1 MITRAYTNAND
12 ERQEVTLSA
21 GEWEELTEEAL
32 QELLGFKAAKP
43 AKATKTAK
51 AEPAAEPVVEAAPAA
66 EEAPAVDT
74 PAAAE

>member
-1 MITRAYTNAND
+1 MITRAYQNSNN

-21 GEWEELTEEAL
+21 GEWEELTEDQL

-43 AKATKTAK
+43 AKVTKTAK
-51 AEPAAEPVVEAAPAA
+51 V

-74 PAAAE
+74 SAAAE

>member
-1 MITRAYTNAND
+1 MITRAYQNSKD

-21 GEWEELTEEAL
+21 GEWEELTEDQL
-32 QELLGFKAAKP
+32 QELLGFKAAAPAKP

-51 AEPAAEPVVEAAPAA
+51 V

>member
-1 MITRAYTNAND
+1 MITRAYQNSNN

-32 QELLGFKAAKP
+32 QELLGFKAAAPAKP
-43 AKATKTAK
+43 AKAAKTAK
-51 AEPAAEPVVEAAPAA
+51 A

>member
-21 GEWEELTEEAL
+21 GEWEEMTEEAL

-51 AEPAAEPVVEAAPAA
+51 AEPVAEPVA
-66 EEAPAVDT
+66 EAPAVDT